1 MNETG
6 NMNEYY
12 LLKINEQKV
21 FEINTEQNKKFNVIF
36 SNAKNNN
43 LLIKA
48 FYEEDLNKIEYNTY
62 IDLNEIQKKMHF
74 QDLKI

>member
-12 LLKINEQKV
+12 PLKINEQKV
-21 FEINTEQNKKFNVIF
+21 FEVNSEQNKKFNVIF

-62 IDLNEIQKKMHF
+62 IDLNEIQKKCIF
-74 QDLKI
+74 RI

>member
-21 FEINTEQNKKFNVIF
+21 FEINTEQNKKFNVNF
-36 SNAKNNN
+36 QMQ
-43 LLIKA
+43 
-48 FYEEDLNKIEYNTY
+48 KIMIY
-62 IDLNEIQKKMHF
+62 
-74 QDLKI
+74 